1 MKSERY
7 GAIPGLEQAEQEWG
21 EVIACEMEA
30 FPERDVRTNIDGQ
43 QEEKAFVVDND
54 AKADWALRKIA
65 EEKEEYE
72 RIWELAEEQRARI
85 DQKEEAA
92 KRRFEQRTSY
102 LKSLLNAY
110 FQRVPHKKAK
120 TKESYRLL
128 SGSLVLKLS
137 PPKAAYDE
145 DELVQYLKDNKMPD
159 LVKTE
164 EKAKWGEFK
173 KLLDLSLGTHPV
185 IKDTGELVEC
195 IRLEEMPPR
204 FEVEV

>member
-1 MKSERY
+1 MKNERY
-7 GAIPGLEQAEQEWG
+7 RAIPELEQAEQEWS

-30 FPERDVRTNIDGQ
+30 FSERDVRTDTDVQ

-65 EEKEEYE
+65 EEKEEYD

-102 LKSLLNAY
+102 LKSLLSAY
-110 FQRVPHKKAK
+110 FQQVPHKRTK

-128 SGSLVLKLS
+128 SGSLVLKLP
-137 PPKAAYDE
+137 PPKADYDE

>member
-1 MKSERY
+1 MKNERY
-7 GAIPGLEQAEQEWG
+7 GAIPGLEQEEQEWG

-30 FPERDVRTNIDGQ
+30 FSERDVRTDTDVY

-54 AKADWALRKIA
+54 AKADWALRKIT
-65 EEKEEYE
+65 EEKEEYD
-72 RIWELAEEQRARI
+72 RIRQLAEEQRARI

-102 LKSLLNAY
+102 LKSLLNVY
-110 FQRVPHKKAK
+110 FQQVPHKRTK

-128 SGSLVLKLS
+128 SGSLVLKLP